1 MTINE
6 RRQEKALETLL
17 VEPDLR
23 KAAKRAGV
31 GESTLYRWLKEPAF
45 SDRYKELRKQAFDT
59 VLHRLQASASEAVE
73 TLRSIS
79 ADEEAPASSRVSAAK
94 TILEMAVAARE
105 HEEFDCRL
113 KALEEKMNAGGLTA

>member
-1 MTINE
+1 MTVNE
-6 RRQEKALETLL
+6 RRQEKALEALL

-23 KAAKRAGV
+23 KAAKLAGV

-79 ADEEAPASSRVSAAK
+79 AGEEAPASSRVSAAK
-94 TILEMAVAARE
+94 TILEMAIKAKEQGTV
-105 HEEFDCRL
+105 DQRL
-113 KALEEKMNAGGLTA
+113 QALEEKMNAGGMTA